1 MVTCMLCFEAH
12 ETAITS
18 LSTITSVLVTEVELP
33 RNIFFE
39 SISFMGQYAKETS
52 VLKISPRKYLFSCY
66 KFLPFNKISI
76 SPTPSAPVKQQYT
89 LCFYKFS
96 FFRCHI
102 LVVSCKICLSL
113 CDFSN
118 LA

>member
-12 ETAITS
+12 KTSITS
-18 LSTITSVLVTEVELP
+18 LSTVTTVLVTEVELP
-33 RNIFFE
+33 HNIFFE

-52 VLKISPRKYLFSCY
+52 VLKTSPRKYSLSCY

-89 LCFYKFS
+89 LCFFKFGFS
-96 FFRCHI
+96 GFYICDI
-102 LVVSCKICLSL
+102 L
-113 CDFSN
+113 
-118 LA
+118 